1 MSLSYGFYDSYNGDR
16 VYNAEQFSS
25 FLDGIVYD
33 GVYQAVGNKFYV
45 RAASGLMVTVD
56 TGRAWFDHTWTLNN
70 TLMTLALPVA
80 DTVYPRIDAVVIE
93 VNHTNRENYI
103 KIVEGTPKA
112 NPARPTMV
120 RTDFVKQW
128 ALAYVTVAANA
139 TSISQANVVNVVDT
153 AETPLAS
160 ALALAGIPSGGKIGQ
175 VLAKK
180 SSESGAVD
188 WYDFDKLP
196 YDKWYL
202 ADGLNEGNVLAAYG
216 FKNASN
222 ETAALVNIN
231 EYNSYPLVKSHSG
244 ITWSKSEGFYIPSN
258 QFLNNESLYGSN
270 IVTAIFK
277 FTSIGATNRTIGLHS
292 RIINNDSSTGVA
304 LMINQAF
311 AIQSF
316 SDVVIPKF
324 GVVIRTGYGQ
334 PVHGYNSSIDTQA
347 GVLGATFNNIA
358 VPSLYFNG
366 TSISLTPTTYSEEI
380 TNYPPVSGIK
390 LIGGNPTS
398 YGIADSTTFRIQAA
412 VFLNVAITADQHRQL
427 ANQMNSAFA

>member
-45 RAASGLMVTVD
+45 RAAPGLMVTVD

-103 KIVEGTPKA
+103 KILEGTPRA
-112 NPARPTMV
+112 NPARPALTK
-120 RTDFVKQW
+120 TDDVKQW
-128 ALAYVTVAANA
+128 ALAYVTVYANA
-139 TSISQANVVNVVDT
+139 TSISDSNIVNVVDT

-160 ALALAGIPSGGKIGQ
+160 ALALAGIPSGGNVGQ

-180 SSESGAVD
+180 SGESGAVD

-202 ADGLNEGNVLAAYG
+202 ADGLNEGNILAAYA
-216 FKNASN
+216 FKNAVN
-222 ETAALVNIN
+222 ETSALVNIN
-231 EYNSYPLVKSHSG
+231 EYNSYPLVKSDSG
-244 ITWSKSEGFYIPSN
+244 VTWSKSEGFYLPSN
-258 QFLNNESLYGSN
+258 QFLNNEALYKLN
-270 IVTAIFK
+270 PVTAILK
-277 FTSIGATNRTIGLHS
+277 FASIGGTDRTIALHS
-292 RIINNDSSTGVA
+292 RIIDNDSNKGVA
-304 LMINQAF
+304 LMINHAF
-311 AIQSF
+311 ATQSYIGH
-316 SDVVIPKF
+316 VIPKF
-324 GVVIRTGYGQ
+324 GVVIRTGYGR
-334 PVHGYNSSIDTQA
+334 PVSGYNSSIDTQA
-347 GVLGATFNNIA
+347 GILGATFNGTE

-366 TSISLTPTTYSEEI
+366 TSLGITPTSYSEAI
-380 TNYPPVSGIK
+380 TSYPTLGGMK
-390 LIGGNPTS
+390 LIGGDPTT
-398 YGIADSTTFRIQAA
+398 YGVADSTTFRIQAA
-412 VFLNVAITADQHRQL
+412 LFLNVAITAEQHRQL
-427 ANQMNSAFA
+427 ANHMNSAFA